1 MKKHNLIFTRVILI
15 SVIFAGIF
23 FLIGFSQKEEPEP
36 ITSAT
41 EETMENQELV
51 VLWTS
56 GDPEVASKMLF
67 MYTYNAKKFGWW
79 EDITLI
85 VWGPSARLLS
95 ENNNLQHE
103 IIKMKEEGVVLK
115 ACKACADSYGV
126 TPKLEEL
133 GIEVIYMGNELT
145 EYLKGEG
152 NVLAI

>member
-1 MKKHNLIFTRVILI
+1 MN
-15 SVIFAGIF
+15 
-23 FLIGFSQKEEPEP
+23 
-36 ITSAT
+36 T
-41 EETMENQELV
+41 EELV

-79 EDITLI
+79 DEITLI
-85 VWGPSARLLS
+85 VWGPSAKLLS
-95 ENNNLQHE
+95 EHNGLQDE
-103 IIKMKEEGVVLK
+103 IARMKDEGVVLK

-133 GIEVIYMGNELT
+133 GIQVIYMGSELT
-145 EYLKGEG
+145 EYLKGEE